1 MWRQG
6 YSGSR
11 LSSSRHF
18 ESALM
23 SPEAQLYPAF
33 TCEAS
38 SCPHTNHTR
47 CPVKLK
53 KIGLSS
59 LKCAAHVAPC
69 CTSTSITHGHTRVR
83 SLWDVCAAAPPAH
96 AWLWPQ
102 EGQAAGPVAR
112 FSLPAGPIGAYGLCQ
127 ARTCTQQGQG
137 KGPAAAAVMGCE
149 SGSIAISVSHRTQR
163 QPDNQ
168 ASGGRRD

>member
-1 MWRQG
+1 MWRQDTLG
-6 YSGSR
+6 R

-23 SPEAQLYPAF
+23 SPEAWLYNAS
-33 TCEAS
+33 TREAP

-53 KIGLSS
+53 KSGLSS
-59 LKCAAHVAPC
+59 LKCAAPVAPC
-69 CTSTSITHGHTRVR
+69 CTSTSTTHGHTRVR
-83 SLWDVCAAAPPAH
+83 SLWGVPAAASPAH

-112 FSLPAGPIGAYGLCQ
+112 FSLPAGPIGACGLFQ
-127 ARTCTQQGQG
+127 ARTCTWQGQG
-137 KGPAAAAVMGCE
+137 KGPAAVAVMGCE
-149 SGSIAISVSHRTQR
+149 SGSIAISVSHSRETQR
-163 QPDNQ
+163 GTQQ
-168 ASGGRRD
+168 AGEW